1 MRYRGLFRPLFRTSS
16 GVMATEPGRSILAW
30 SDFRNWNAELLK
42 RALDRNELEALTLFA
57 NGQSADEI
65 AAALNVSQGMAHHYL
80 RVAARK
86 LGARNR
92 VHAVAVAVRNGLIK
106 PTGGED

>member
-1 MRYRGLFRPLFRTSS
+1 MHRAYRIGMPD
-16 GVMATEPGRSILAW
+16 V
-30 SDFRNWNAELLK
+30 LK
-42 RALDRNELEALTLFA
+42 RPLDRNELEAITLFA
-57 NGQSADEI
+57 NGKSADEI
-65 AAALNVSQGMAHHYL
+65 AAALSVSQGMAHHYL

-92 VHAVAVAVRNGLIK
+92 VHAVAVAVRNGLVK

>member
-1 MRYRGLFRPLFRTSS
+1 MPQRSSMVRAYRN
-16 GVMATEPGRSILAW
+16 
-30 SDFRNWNAELLK
+30 RNANLLR
-42 RALDRNELEALTLFA
+42 RALDHNELEALALFA
-57 NGQSADEI
+57 NGKSADEI

>member
-1 MRYRGLFRPLFRTSS
+1 MVRPL
-16 GVMATEPGRSILAW
+16 
-30 SDFRNWNAELLK
+30 RNWDADLLK
-42 RALDRNELEALTLFA
+42 RDLDHNELEALTLFA
-57 NGQSADEI
+57 NGKSADEI

-92 VHAVAVAVRNGLIK
+92 VHAVAVAVRNKLIE

>member
-1 MRYRGLFRPLFRTSS
+1 MVGPN
-16 GVMATEPGRSILAW
+16 
-30 SDFRNWNAELLK
+30 RNWDADLLK
-42 RALDRNELEALTLFA
+42 RALDDKELEALTLFA

-92 VHAVAVAVRNGLIK
+92 VHAVAVAVRNGLIE